1 MRRRLPPERKHLRS
15 IGEALTTVRQWRR
28 LTHRQLAERADLP
41 QSSISLLERGLEEPS
56 LGMFEKLGA
65 ALGVEPTLILWLG
78 YHYQD
83 WVKK

>member
-15 IGEALTTVRQWRR
+15 IGEVLTAVRQWRK
-28 LTHRQLAERADLP
+28 LTQKQLAERADLP
-41 QSSISLLERGLEEPS
+41 QSSISLLERGLKEPS
-56 LGMFEKLGA
+56 LAIFDKLGA
-65 ALGVEPTLILWLG
+65 ALGVDSTLILWLG